1 MNIFYLNPDPKICAQ
16 EHISKHVTKMI
27 IEYAQLLS
35 TAHRILD
42 GTLSTGLSEAGR
54 KQTRYVLPDERES
67 ILYRST
73 HSNHPSA
80 VWVRQS
86 DANYNWLYQLLCEL
100 CEEYTYRYGKVHS
113 TERLLET
120 LSFTPNNIPHGPFT
134 PPTPAMPDDVK
145 IPNDSMASYHNYYIN
160 NKKSFASWQGRV
172 NSRDVPKWFN

>member
-1 MNIFYLNPDPKICAQ
+1 MNIFYLHPDPKQCAQ
-16 EHISKHVTKMI
+16 WHISRHTTKMVV
-27 IEYAQLLS
+27 EYAQLLS

-42 GTLSTGLSEAGR
+42 GTLSVGLSETGR
-54 KQTRYVLPDERES
+54 KQKRYVLPDERES
-67 ILYRST
+67 ILYLST

-100 CEEYTYRYGKVHS
+100 CNEFTYRYGKVHS

>member
-35 TAHRILD
+35 TAHRIID
-42 GTLSTGLSEAGR
+42 GTLSVGLSETGR
-54 KQTRYVLPDERES
+54 KQKRYVLPDERES
-67 ILYRST
+67 ILYLST

-86 DANYNWLYQLLCEL
+86 DANYKWLYRLLCEL

-120 LSFTPNNIPHGPFT
+120 LSFIPNNIPNGPFT